1 MTPAPYYQDSHTTI
15 YHGDCLDILPHLGPV
30 DLVLTD
36 PPYGIGEAAGK
47 NKSRGLLATS
57 KDYGNAKWD
66 DRPVAWDLMLSII
79 QKGNAACVWGG
90 NYYPM
95 PPTPSWLIWDKL
107 NGKTD
112 FADCEMA
119 WTNYGGAARLKQH
132 RWHGMIRKGHE
143 ERFHPTQKP
152 KEVIVWCV
160 ERCPDNPQT
169 ILDPFM
175 GSGTTLVA
183 AKELGRKAIG
193 IEISRE
199 YCDIA
204 VKRLRQE
211 VLFK

>member
-1 MTPAPYYQDSHTTI
+1 MKPTPYYQDSHTTI
-15 YHGDCLDILPHLGPV
+15 YLGDCLEILPHLEPV

-36 PPYGIGEAAGK
+36 PPYGIGAYSGGTMGGGVLAKQSTYNPTDWDGTTIDWPTISLAIAMGK
-47 NKSRGLLATS
+47 K
-57 KDYGNAKWD
+57 
-66 DRPVAWDLMLSII
+66 
-79 QKGNAACVWGG
+79 ACVWGG
-90 NYYPM
+90 NYYPVA
-95 PPTPSWLIWDKL
+95 PSASWLIWDKL
-107 NGKTD
+107 NGKNN

-132 RWHGMIRKGHE
+132 RWHGMIRKGQE
-143 ERFHPTQKP
+143 QRFHPTQKP
-152 KEVIVWCV
+152 RDVMLWCI

-211 VLFK
+211 VLF